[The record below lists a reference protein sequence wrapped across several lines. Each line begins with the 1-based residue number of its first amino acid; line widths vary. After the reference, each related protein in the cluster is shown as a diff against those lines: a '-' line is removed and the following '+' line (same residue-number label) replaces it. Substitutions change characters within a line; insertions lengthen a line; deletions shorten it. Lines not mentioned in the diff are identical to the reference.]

1 MPPHHRFV
9 VVSELGRLAEMP
21 NLDSATVLPNFFIV
35 GAPKAG
41 TTSLYHYLDQHP
53 EIYMSP
59 IKETNYFASEVRPQI
74 LGGNLQEQIRRDE
87 IALQDYL
94 RGTMLEK
101 RFGALVTDCADY
113 LKLFCN
119 VNGEKAIGEASVT
132 YLWSVTAAANIRAR
146 IPDAR
151 IIMILRNPVE
161 TAFSLYLENL
171 GNERIHNSFHEQ
183 IHADAP
189 WRGQFEPMHP
199 FLEFGIYYEQVKR
212 FLEGFPREKVC
223 ILLYEGYRTNQKQSM
238 IDIFRFLGV
247 NPAFEPNTL
256 VRHMRP
262 QIPRSFTI
270 RRLLRRYG
278 ISQRLKEWSP
288 NVLVPH
294 LRTLASR
301 RRRSLTMNQED
312 RQFLVDYYRE
322 DIQKLS
328 DLLDRDLSAW
338 IQ

>member
-1 MPPHHRFV
+1 MGD
-9 VVSELGRLAEMP
+9 L
-21 NLDSATVLPNFFIV
+21 NNTTVLPNFFIV

-59 IKETNYFASEVRPQI
+59 IKETNYFASEVRPQN

-87 IALQDYL
+87 IALQEYL

-101 RFGALVTDCADY
+101 RFGALVTDWADY
-113 LKLFCN
+113 LKLFRN
-119 VNGEKAIGEASVT
+119 VNDERAIGEASVT

-146 IPDAR
+146 IPDPR
-151 IIMILRNPVE
+151 IIMILRNPIE

-183 IHADAP
+183 IHANAP
-189 WRGQFEPMHP
+189 WCGRFEPMHP
-199 FLEFGIYYEQVKR
+199 FLEFGLYYEQVKR
-212 FLEGFPREKVC
+212 FLKGFPREKVC
-223 ILLYEGYRTNQKQSM
+223 ILLYEEYRTRQKQSL

-247 NPAFEPNTL
+247 DPTFEPNTL
-256 VRHMRP
+256 VRHMQP
-262 QIPRSFTI
+262 QIPRSFVI
-270 RRLLRRYG
+270 RRLLRRFG
-278 ISQRLKEWSP
+278 ISRRLKEWSP
-288 NVLVPH
+288 NVLVRH
-294 LRTLASR
+294 LRTLGFR
-301 RRRSLTMNQED
+301 GRRSLTMNQRD
-312 RQFLVDYYRE
+312 RQFLVNYYRD

-328 DLLDRDLSAW
+328 GLLDRDLRAW